1 MNVETIARIDTS
13 LKSRHFQTHACRDR
27 GIRLEMPD
35 PTSAGAEPRRM
46 SDEHFKVHP
55 AAQ

>member
-35 PTSAGAEPRRM
+35 PTSAGAPLRRM